1 MTKNG
6 ATYTTGGRPMGQIV
20 FLSRDTNHNTIAKK
34 NFDMR
39 QRGMF
44 LVLNHSLSFV
54 GNVLLYLLTLLG
66 VNIR

>member
-1 MTKNG
+1 
-6 ATYTTGGRPMGQIV
+6 MGQMV
-20 FLSRDTNHNTIAKK
+20 FLCRDTNHNTITKK

-66 VNIR
+66 VNIK